1 LKKEKY
7 FVQKEKSNIGDMKT
21 KRVIFIAAI
30 LAVFSSTLCA
40 QEVRYT
46 YDAAGN
52 RTGYEVEQQV
62 RDTTIIRKVTE
73 VNVPTPQ
80 QEVFTVR
87 VYPNPVTSILHVAL
101 PDLPQGKT
109 GSLDIYSSMGNPVLR
124 QKQVGTAQSIDVS
137 GIQQG
142 HYVVRITA
150 GKHTAIAKIV
160 KL

>member
-1 LKKEKY
+1 
-7 FVQKEKSNIGDMKT
+7 MKPN
-21 KRVIFIAAI
+21 RLFLLIAMQAG
-30 LAVFSSTLCA
+30 FSLVMQA

-62 RDTTIIRKVTE
+62 QDTTVIQKVTE
-73 VNVPTPQ
+73 SVLSTLP

-87 VYPNPVTSILHVAL
+87 VYPNPVSTILHVAL
-101 PDLPQGKT
+101 PDLPQGKAGT
-109 GSLDIYSSMGNPVLR
+109 LEIYSSMGNPAISPKPLR
-124 QKQVGTAQSIDVS
+124 QEQSIDVS
-137 GIQQG
+137 GISPG

-150 GKHTAIAKIV
+150 GKHTVVTKII